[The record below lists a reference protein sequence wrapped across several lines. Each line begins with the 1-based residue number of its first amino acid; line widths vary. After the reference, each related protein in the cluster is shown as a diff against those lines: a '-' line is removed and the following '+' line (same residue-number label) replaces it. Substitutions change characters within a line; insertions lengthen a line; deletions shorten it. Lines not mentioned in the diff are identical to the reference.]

1 MQANHT
7 NPLSHKITHFFSSFN
22 VNFIAREV
30 GAIKRKSRKAIV
42 TDIILSYWKALSIG
56 SFSYN
61 KWAQQI
67 AITIGE
73 TYSKQAL
80 WKRITPEF
88 IDLIKILIQKS
99 FKQKIDKF
107 IDSKVFNFFDNVYI
121 QDATHFKLPRFM
133 AKHYPG
139 SYSRYGKSS
148 TLKIQATLNL
158 TKGLYVYFKIA
169 SFRDNDQKESPNIL
183 GIIKRNDLIIRD
195 LGYFVLNVFEQVI
208 EKQAYFLSRLKYGVT
223 LYDEQSYEKINFD
236 KLLDKQKG
244 KALDTIVFLGKKK
257 TLKCR
262 LVAIPVPEKVK
273 NERIRK
279 AKKDRNK
286 ATNHSKDY
294 YKRLGYTIYIT
305 NVMSEVWSTDN
316 IDNAYKNRWYIETL
330 FKGWKSSLKM
340 KTTIPE
346 RYANKTIVDFF
357 IYANLL
363 MINVLVLPVFIY
375 ANNDVFQESN
385 KFISIIKLFSFIFD
399 KMVEIINKN
408 SIELL
413 YKNIKYYCIYES
425 RNDRINSLELM
436 LI

>member
-1 MQANHT
+1 MQAIHT
-7 NPLSHKITHFFSSFN
+7 NQLSYKITHFFSTFN
-22 VNFIAREV
+22 ANFIAKKV
-30 GAIKRKSRKAIV
+30 GAVKRKSRKASC

-56 SFSYN
+56 SFSYS

-107 IDSKVFNFFDNVYI
+107 IDSKVFNFFENIYI

-133 AKHYPG
+133 AKYFPG

-148 TLKIQATLNL
+148 TLKIQAILNL
-158 TKGLYVYFKIA
+158 TKGLYAEFKIA
-169 SFRDNDQKESPNIL
+169 SFRDNDQKESPNVL
-183 GIIKRNDLIIRD
+183 GLLKRNDLLIRD
-195 LGYFVLNVFEQVI
+195 LGYFVLDVFEKVI
-208 EKQAYFLSRLKYGVT
+208 EKQAYFLSRLKYGIT
-223 LYDEQSYEKINFD
+223 LYDQQSYEKINLN
-236 KLLDKQKG
+236 KLLDKQQG
-244 KALDTIVFLGKKK
+244 KALDTIVLLGKKK

-262 LVAIPVPEKVK
+262 LAAIPVPEKVK

-286 ATNHSKDY
+286 ATNHSNDY

-305 NVMSEVWSTDN
+305 NVMSEVWS
-316 IDNAYKNRWYIETL
+316 IDDIENAYKNRWYIETL

-346 RYANKTIVDFF
+346 RYANKTTIEFF

-363 MINVLVLPVFIY
+363 MINVLVLPIFIY
-375 ANNDVFQESN
+375 ANNALFRESN
-385 KFISIIKLFSFIFD
+385 KFISIIKLSSFVFD
-399 KMVEIINKN
+399 KMVEIITNN
-408 SIELL
+408 SIKSLFN
-413 YKNIKYYCIYES
+413 NIKYYCVYES
-425 RNDRINSLELM
+425 RIDRVNSLELM